1 MNNYV
6 GTLDRNVLYKQ
17 KNETFDMFSTI
28 VEQDLTNTSL
38 QVIKVVD
45 NISTYITPSNPSFS
59 IFKDLTKYTI
69 VMPGEDCFVCVIFNN
84 SSIMFRVGEPP
95 LLLLIY
101 KPGLNTDQFINLV
114 QYNDDGDTLFDE
126 TMTPIGYGL
135 YSADFAGRNTP
146 SDFLAFSVTDINKT
160 IYHKLVARI
169 KNYNIIDPVD
179 TTTLQTIY
187 YDWE

>member
-45 NISTYITPSNPSFS
+45 NISTDITPSNPSFS
-59 IFKDLTKYTI
+59 IFKDMTKYTI
-69 VMPGEDCFVCVIFNN
+69 VMPNEDCFVCVIFNN

-101 KPGLNTDQFINLV
+101 KPRLNNDLTLNLSFTQNGRYKIFALLTDEFNGTSSDEKYIDITSDDLV
-114 QYNDDGDTLFDE
+114 VVTKKPIQDIIFDRE
-126 TMTPIGYGL
+126 
-135 YSADFAGRNTP
+135 
-146 SDFLAFSVTDINKT
+146 
-160 IYHKLVARI
+160 
-169 KNYNIIDPVD
+169 
-179 TTTLQTIY
+179 
-187 YDWE
+187 

>member
-45 NISTYITPSNPSFS
+45 NISTYITPSNHSFS

-69 VMPGEDCFVCVIFNN
+69 VMPNEDCFVCVIFNN

-101 KPGLNTDQFINLV
+101 KPGLNTDQFINLAFT
-114 QYNDDGDTLFDE
+114 QNGRYKIFALLTDEFNGTSSDEKYIDITSDGLVLVTKKPIQDIIFDRE
-126 TMTPIGYGL
+126 
-135 YSADFAGRNTP
+135 
-146 SDFLAFSVTDINKT
+146 
-160 IYHKLVARI
+160 
-169 KNYNIIDPVD
+169 
-179 TTTLQTIY
+179 
-187 YDWE
+187 

>member
-45 NISTYITPSNPSFS
+45 NISTDITPSNHSFS
-59 IFKDLTKYTI
+59 IFKDMTKYTI
-69 VMPGEDCFVCVIFNN
+69 VMPNEDCFVCVIFNN
-84 SSIMFRVGEPP
+84 SNIMFRVGEPP

-101 KPGLNTDQFINLV
+101 KPGLNTDQFINLSFT
-114 QYNDDGDTLFDE
+114 QNGRYKIFALLTDEFNGTSSDEKYIDITSDGLVVVTKKPIQDIIFDRE
-126 TMTPIGYGL
+126 
-135 YSADFAGRNTP
+135 
-146 SDFLAFSVTDINKT
+146 
-160 IYHKLVARI
+160 
-169 KNYNIIDPVD
+169 
-179 TTTLQTIY
+179 
-187 YDWE
+187 

>member
-28 VEQDLTNTSL
+28 VESDLTNTSL

-45 NISTYITPSNPSFS
+45 NISTDITPSNHSFS

-69 VMPGEDCFVCVIFNN
+69 VMPNEDCFVCVIFNN
-84 SSIMFRVGEPP
+84 SSIIFRVGEPP

-101 KPGLNTDQFINLV
+101 KPGLNTDQFINLAFTQNGRYKIFV
-114 QYNDDGDTLFDE
+114 LLTDEFNGTSSDEKYIDITSDVLVVVTKKPIQDIIFDRE
-126 TMTPIGYGL
+126 
-135 YSADFAGRNTP
+135 
-146 SDFLAFSVTDINKT
+146 
-160 IYHKLVARI
+160 
-169 KNYNIIDPVD
+169 
-179 TTTLQTIY
+179 
-187 YDWE
+187 

>member
-45 NISTYITPSNPSFS
+45 NISTYITPSNHSFS

-69 VMPGEDCFVCVIFNN
+69 VMPNEDCFVCVIFNN

-101 KPGLNTDQFINLV
+101 KPGLNTDQFINLAFTQNGRYKIFV
-114 QYNDDGDTLFDE
+114 LLTDEFNGTSSDEKYIDITSDGLVLVTKKPIQDIIFDRE
-126 TMTPIGYGL
+126 
-135 YSADFAGRNTP
+135 
-146 SDFLAFSVTDINKT
+146 
-160 IYHKLVARI
+160 
-169 KNYNIIDPVD
+169 
-179 TTTLQTIY
+179 
-187 YDWE
+187 

>member
-45 NISTYITPSNPSFS
+45 NISTYITPSNHSFS

-69 VMPGEDCFVCVIFNN
+69 VMPNEDCFVCVIFNN

-101 KPGLNTDQFINLV
+101 KPGLNTDQFINLAFTQNGRYKIFV
-114 QYNDDGDTLFDE
+114 LLTDEFNGTSSDEKYIDITSDGLVVVTKKPIQDIIFDRE
-126 TMTPIGYGL
+126 
-135 YSADFAGRNTP
+135 
-146 SDFLAFSVTDINKT
+146 
-160 IYHKLVARI
+160 
-169 KNYNIIDPVD
+169 
-179 TTTLQTIY
+179 
-187 YDWE
+187 

>member
-45 NISTYITPSNPSFS
+45 NISTYITPSNHSFS

-69 VMPGEDCFVCVIFNN
+69 VMPNEDCFVCVIFNN

-101 KPGLNTDQFINLV
+101 KPGLNTDQFINLAFTQNGRYKIFV
-114 QYNDDGDTLFDE
+114 LLTDEFNGTSSDEKYIDITSDDLVVVTKKPIQDIIFDRE
-126 TMTPIGYGL
+126 
-135 YSADFAGRNTP
+135 
-146 SDFLAFSVTDINKT
+146 
-160 IYHKLVARI
+160 
-169 KNYNIIDPVD
+169 
-179 TTTLQTIY
+179 
-187 YDWE
+187 

>member
-6 GTLDRNVLYKQ
+6 GTLDRNILYKQ

-28 VEQDLTNTSL
+28 VESDLTNTSL

-45 NISTYITPSNPSFS
+45 NISTDITPSNHSFS

-69 VMPGEDCFVCVIFNN
+69 VMPSEDCFVCVIFNN
-84 SSIMFRVGEPP
+84 SSIIFRVGEPP

-126 TMTPIGYGL
+126 NMTPIGYGL
-135 YSADFAGRNTP
+135 YSVNFIGRNTP

>member
-28 VEQDLTNTSL
+28 VESDLTNTSL

-45 NISTYITPSNPSFS
+45 NISTDITPSNHSFS

-69 VMPGEDCFVCVIFNN
+69 VMPNEDCFVCVIFNN

-101 KPGLNTDQFINLV
+101 KPGLNTDQFINLAFTQNGRYKIFV
-114 QYNDDGDTLFDE
+114 LLTDEFNGTSSDEKYIDITSDVLVVVTKKPIQDIIFDRE
-126 TMTPIGYGL
+126 
-135 YSADFAGRNTP
+135 
-146 SDFLAFSVTDINKT
+146 
-160 IYHKLVARI
+160 
-169 KNYNIIDPVD
+169 
-179 TTTLQTIY
+179 
-187 YDWE
+187 

>member
-45 NISTYITPSNPSFS
+45 NISTDITPSNPSFS
-59 IFKDLTKYTI
+59 IFKDMTKYTI
-69 VMPGEDCFVCVIFNN
+69 VMPNEDCFVCVIFNN

-101 KPGLNTDQFINLV
+101 KPGLNTDQFINLAFTQNGRYKIFV
-114 QYNDDGDTLFDE
+114 LLTDEFNGTSSDEKYIDITSDGLVVVTKKPIQDIIFDRE
-126 TMTPIGYGL
+126 
-135 YSADFAGRNTP
+135 
-146 SDFLAFSVTDINKT
+146 
-160 IYHKLVARI
+160 
-169 KNYNIIDPVD
+169 
-179 TTTLQTIY
+179 
-187 YDWE
+187 

>member
-45 NISTYITPSNPSFS
+45 NISTYITPSNHSFS
-59 IFKDLTKYTI
+59 IFKDVTKYTI
-69 VMPGEDCFVCVIFNN
+69 VMPNEDCFVCVIFNN

-101 KPGLNTDQFINLV
+101 KPGLNIDLTLNLSFTQNGRYKIFALLTDEFNGTSSDEKYIDITSDDLV
-114 QYNDDGDTLFDE
+114 VVTKKPIQDIIFDRE
-126 TMTPIGYGL
+126 
-135 YSADFAGRNTP
+135 
-146 SDFLAFSVTDINKT
+146 
-160 IYHKLVARI
+160 
-169 KNYNIIDPVD
+169 
-179 TTTLQTIY
+179 
-187 YDWE
+187 